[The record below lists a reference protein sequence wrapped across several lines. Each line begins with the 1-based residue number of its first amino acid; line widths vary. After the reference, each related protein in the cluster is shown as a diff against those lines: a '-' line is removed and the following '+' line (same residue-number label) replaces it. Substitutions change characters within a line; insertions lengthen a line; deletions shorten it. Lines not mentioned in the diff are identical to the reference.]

1 MHQVWKLMLDDDFIH
16 AYQHGIVIQC
26 IDGVWRRVYPRI
38 FTYSADYPEKY
49 VSFAFLMTHSHPESR
64 VLLATIRDKGYCP
77 CPRCLIPK
85 KSFDKMGLIHDLR
98 ARISTARTYFWNKV
112 KGARNLI
119 YNLGLAVSNKRID
132 TILQEFSLV
141 PTIVSLFWFSCLAFR
156 SQVLL
161 ERLRREARAPW
172 V

>member
-1 MHQVWKLMLDDDFIH
+1 MLTPAQLPDSINDFISTFVKGKTRQASLLTHCRRELMHQVWKLMLDDDFIH

-49 VSFAFLMTHSHPESR
+49 VSFAFLMTHSHPEFR

-98 ARISTARTYFWNKV
+98 ARISTARTYF
-112 KGARNLI
+112 
-119 YNLGLAVSNKRID
+119 
-132 TILQEFSLV
+132 
-141 PTIVSLFWFSCLAFR
+141 
-156 SQVLL
+156 
-161 ERLRREARAPW
+161 
-172 V
+172 